1 MSEIEYLENLEEWN
15 KNRIKRIKM
24 LKELGTPDALIERDC
39 GLSSMTARE
48 AKAYIAKRDKEQRK
62 RLNEYMRENPLKEE
76 VVKKLFDAFDKLLNA
91 PTVIPMAYSLICF
104 NMELDPL
111 KYVDER
117 EFHMG
122 VYDPLID
129 SFHQTYIE
137 KWKKDIEEYYG
148 R

>member
-1 MSEIEYLENLEEWN
+1 MNTATTPKKTSLVFTQDLSEEQQKAIF
-15 KNRIKRIKM
+15 
-24 LKELGTPDALIERDC
+24 KEH
-39 GLSSMTARE
+39 
-48 AKAYIAKRDKEQRK
+48 RK

-91 PTVIPMAYSLICF
+91 PTAIPMARSLICF
-104 NMELDPL
+104 NMKLDPL

-117 EFHMG
+117 EFQMG

-148 R
+148 H

>member
-1 MSEIEYLENLEEWN
+1 
-15 KNRIKRIKM
+15 M
-24 LKELGTPDALIERDC
+24 LKSTSHEPLGLGIAPHIPKQLFESYANELRSHDQI
-39 GLSSMTARE
+39 
-48 AKAYIAKRDKEQRK
+48 
-62 RLNEYMRENPLKEE
+62 KEE

-91 PTVIPMAYSLICF
+91 PTAIPMARSLICF
-104 NMELDPL
+104 NMKLDPL

-117 EFHMG
+117 EFQMG

-148 R
+148 Y